1 MKHFR
6 TIAYLRAATTEHD
19 FEESKAS
26 ILSLAIDKE
35 LGEVEWVEE
44 FASGLA
50 PWQEHRIAQ
59 ILEELQSG
67 DNLIIQ
73 DISRL
78 SRSHEQCLEIL
89 SIASKKGICVYVVN
103 QSRLSFNLITM
114 RRLQLRIS

>member
-19 FEESKAS
+19 FEKARAS
-26 ILSLAIDKE
+26 IMSLAIERK

-50 PWQEHRIAQ
+50 PWQERRIAQ

-78 SRSHEQCLEIL
+78 SRSYDQCLEIL
-89 SIASKKGICVYVVN
+89 SITAKKEISVYAVN
-103 QSRLSFNLITM
+103 QPQLSFNLIT
-114 RRLQLRIS
+114 RR